1 MKPDVLV
8 WGALLSGLRMHGNIE
23 TCEIALKRVIE
34 LDPTNSGA
42 FVLLSNGYAKMGRW
56 VDVRHVRNVM
66 EARGIKKVPGCCLVE
81 VEGVLH
87 EFLLGDDSHPETK
100 EIYKMLDEIMSRLR
114 MQGYVGYTKEVLLDL
129 DEEGRVSALS
139 LHSEKMAIAFCFSK
153 TSRYPNSNSQEPEGM

>member
-8 WGALLSGLRMHGNIE
+8 WGALLSSLRLHGNIE

-42 FVLLSNGYAKMGRW
+42 FVLLSNVYAKMGRW
-56 VDVRHVRNVM
+56 VDLRHVRNVM

-87 EFLLGDDSHPETK
+87 DFLLEDDSHPETR
-100 EIYKMLDEIMSRLR
+100 EIYKMLDEIMSR
-114 MQGYVGYTKEVLLDL
+114 L

-139 LHSEKMAIAFCFSK
+139 LHSKKMAIAFCFLK
-153 TSRYPNSNSQEPEGM
+153 TSRYPNSNRQEPEGM